1 MTKIDIE
8 ALRRLK
14 EVIGGDSEDLQELM
28 DDFCEIAPDLVAQII
43 SASSAQNLS
52 SLKIA
57 SHTLKSNSRDLG
69 AAELGELS
77 AKIEVASQ
85 SDDGTDLD
93 AICAPAQDLLNN
105 AIAALKEI
113 NPDDI

>member
-1 MTKIDIE
+1 MTEIDIE

-28 DDFCEIAPDLVAQII
+28 DDFCDIAPDLVAQIVN
-43 SASSAQNLS
+43 ASSAQNLGA
-52 SLKIA
+52 LKIA

-69 AAELGELS
+69 ATKLGELS

-85 SDDGTDLD
+85 SDDGPELD
-93 AICAPAQDLLNN
+93 ALCAPAQGLLNN